1 MKYYNKYL
9 VGLNQKQQIKKMKSQ
24 TLWQLLLSNRDAIKK
39 IADEKWWMVF
49 IIKHSILFV
58 AYLLVYIDRNHIGM
72 NLPMLSF
79 MFCHIE
85 QYSHHFGLLE
95 KRSKWK
101 QYHYWYGIKLI
112 VSYTTEWIV
121 DIPFSSVQKLLIMN
135 AIDVLLRIEM
145 SNLFEFKGFMQ
156 CD

>member
-1 MKYYNKYL
+1 M
-9 VGLNQKQQIKKMKSQ
+9 QSQ

-39 IADEKWWMVF
+39 TADEKWWIVC
-49 IIKHSILFV
+49 IIKQAILFLV
-58 AYLLVYIDRNHIGM
+58 YLLVYIDRNYIGM

-121 DIPFSSVQKLLIMN
+121 NIPFSSIQNVVGRKIMKWWT
-135 AIDVLLRIEM
+135 
-145 SNLFEFKGFMQ
+145 LFRNIYKIRSSHTIRYFFYDSK
-156 CD
+156 DSV